1 MKQLSIPYEVADG
14 ITLATLVD
22 YRKYLK
28 GELKKWRK
36 NPKTDTNPTGYWL
49 HPEDVTNNIR
59 VIDALDIVIK
69 QYGGSNA

>member
-36 NPKTDTNPTGYWL
+36 NPKTDTNPDGNWL
-49 HPEDVTNNIR
+49 HPEDV
-59 VIDALDIVIK
+59 VINTQVIEALNTVIK
-69 QYGGSNA
+69 QYE